1 MQHDETIR
9 HLLQRVRSRWR
20 ALRVLQASMRA
31 ALATSAVVGVALI
44 AVGSI
49 DRAPLA
55 LAVVAAAALLLV
67 VAAIVW
73 AGLPLRHVPDD
84 VQLARYIEE
93 RAPALDD
100 RLASAV
106 DLARSEP
113 HSASPALAEPMLA
126 DAVRRVTAV
135 DIDTIVP
142 LRSVRRAGAQSAA
155 AACLLLA
162 LSFMARGPVEQAA
175 DATSMALFPSRVS
188 LEVTPGSARIKTG
201 TPLAIQARLLGT
213 RAPVV
218 ARVEVAEANGWRP
231 TDMTDEAGLFRLSLP
246 AVTSSFKY
254 RVVAG
259 TVTSPEYDVTVAR
272 APRVERIDVEYRYP
286 AALGLQPRTE
296 EDGGD
301 IYAPAGTDVRI
312 RIHADRPAATAQ
324 LALADGRT
332 IALSSD
338 GPTSFSVLMKVMADN
353 SYRVA
358 IADSDGLSSPGD
370 TEYFIRMLEDRPPE
384 VRIVSPA
391 TDRSVTSLEEVEIEA
406 EADDDYSVSSLDLVY
421 AVRGGAET
429 VVPLGPRRPTQYVT
443 GRHTL
448 YLEDLQVRPGD
459 FVSYYVR
466 ARDVVRG
473 NRSSETKSDI
483 YFLEVKPFEQD
494 FRLAQS
500 QAQSGGSGNSV
511 DELVHAQK
519 EIVVATWKLDR
530 RAQAAKGARSE
541 PDIRAVSRA
550 EAELKTRVE
559 QTASTFREATMRDPR
574 RPRRAGA
581 QPDAPKAGETLPEED
596 AMTAASTA
604 MGKAIASLDALKTGP
619 ALPPEMEAL
628 NHLLKAQAAVKR
640 REVSRQAGS
649 GNGNNN
655 QTLDMSSLFD
665 KELQRQQET
674 NYETTASAE
683 RRQDSNDSTLEK
695 IKELARR
702 QDELL
707 KQQQDL
713 AKLRERMTAE
723 ELKRELEKLT
733 REQSELRQQ
742 AEELSRQ
749 MNAQQSDSASQP
761 SPKEQ
766 GGRSGQSAEQR
777 RSGQSSSGSAGSQQ
791 MREVSEQMRSAASDL
806 RRQDPEKA
814 SAGGSQALEKLREL
828 ERQMQAAR
836 PDEQR
841 RALGETQLEARH
853 LADAQ
858 WQLASELGKTAQ
870 GEAGKDAARRLAGEQ
885 ERLAERAQKLQENLK
900 RQAAGGSASSD
911 SDRQARTAARDAVGE
926 LEKQQLAQRMQQAA
940 NDLRGAVEGSPSRD
954 TRAQTRA
961 QEDIARS
968 LDRVADGLQAATG
981 SRDGETQKL
990 SAQLA
995 RAQELRDRM
1004 SSLSKEMERL
1014 GGQTGK
1020 AGTPPGYQ
1028 KSADA
1033 SGKTGEGQQAGGGG
1047 SESELSRLQQEYSR
1061 QLEKTRELVDELK
1074 REDPTFAKS
1083 GPGFTFEG
1091 QGRTMSAPGTEAFK
1105 QDFAG
1110 WEILR
1115 QQATAALDQV
1125 EASLSKRLQ
1134 TKTSK
1139 DRLAAGVDE
1148 KTPPEYDKQVDSYFK
1163 ALAAAKK
1170 KK

>member
-31 ALATSAVVGVALI
+31 ALAASAVMGVALI
-44 AVGSI
+44 AARWI

-55 LAVVAAAALLLV
+55 LAFVAAAALLLV
-67 VAAIVW
+67 AAAIAW
-73 AGLPLRHVPDD
+73 GCLSLRHVPDD
-84 VQLARYIEE
+84 VQIARYIEE
-93 RAPALDD
+93 RTPALDD

-106 DLARSEP
+106 DLARSER

-126 DAVRRVTAV
+126 DAARRVTAV
-135 DIDTIVP
+135 DIDTILP
-142 LRSVRRAGAQSAA
+142 LQSVRRAGAQAAA

-162 LSFMARGPVEQAA
+162 LLFMARGPVGQAV
-175 DATSMALFPSRVS
+175 DATSMTLFPSRVR
-188 LEVTPGSARIKTG
+188 LEVTPGSARIKAG
-201 TPLAIQARLLGT
+201 TPLAIQARLVGN

-218 ARVEVAEANGWRP
+218 ARVEVADANGWRP
-231 TDMTDEAGLFRLSLP
+231 TDMTDEAGLFRLSLT

-272 APRVERIDVEYRYP
+272 APRVARIDVEYTYP
-286 AALGLQPRTE
+286 PALGLQPRTE

-324 LALADGRT
+324 VALADGKT

-338 GPTSFSVLMKVMADN
+338 APTSFSASMKVVADN
-353 SYRVA
+353 SYRVGL
-358 IADSDGLSSPGD
+358 ADSDGFSNPGD

-391 TDRSVTSLEEVEIEA
+391 TDKSVTSLEEVEIEA
-406 EADDDYSVSSLDLVY
+406 EADDDYGVASLDLVY

-429 VVPLGPRRPTQYVT
+429 VVPLGPRRPTQYAT

-448 YLEDLQVRPGD
+448 YLEDLHVQPGD

-466 ARDVVRG
+466 ARDIVRG
-473 NRSSETKSDI
+473 SRSSETKSDI

-500 QAQSGGSGNSV
+500 QAQSGGGGSSV
-511 DELVHAQK
+511 DELVNAQK

-530 RAQAAKGARSE
+530 RAQAAKAAQSAE
-541 PDIRAVSRA
+541 DIRAVSRA

-559 QTASTFREATMRDPR
+559 QTASAFREATMRDPR
-574 RPRRAGA
+574 RRPQRGGA
-581 QPDAPKAGETLPEED
+581 QPDAPKAGQTLPEED
-596 AMTAASTA
+596 AMAAASRA
-604 MGKAIASLDALKTGP
+604 MGTAIASLDALKTAS

-628 NHLLKAQAAVKR
+628 NHLLKAQADVKR
-640 REVSRQAGS
+640 REVSRQQAGS

-655 QTLDMSSLFD
+655 RNLDVSSLFD
-665 KELQRQQET
+665 RELQRQQET
-674 NYETTASAE
+674 NYETTASAG
-683 RRQDSNDSTLEK
+683 RRQDPNDSMLDK

-713 AKLRERMTAE
+713 AKQRERMTAA

-733 REQSELRQQ
+733 REQSKLRQQ

-761 SPKEQ
+761 SSSDQSGK
-766 GGRSGQSAEQR
+766 SGQSGQQR
-777 RSGQSSSGSAGSQQ
+777 RSGQSSSGSAGSRQ
-791 MREVSEQMRSAASDL
+791 MREVSEQMRSATSDL

-814 SAGGSQALEKLREL
+814 SAGGSQALDKLREL

-836 PDEQR
+836 PDQRR
-841 RALGETQLEARH
+841 RALGETQLEARQ

-858 WQLASELGKTAQ
+858 RQVATELGKTAQ

-885 ERLAERAQKLQENLK
+885 ERLAERAQELQENLK
-900 RQAAGGSASSD
+900 RQAAGGAASSD
-911 SDRQARTAARDAVGE
+911 SDRNAKSAARAAADE
-926 LEKQQLAQRMQQAA
+926 LEKQQLAPRMQQAA
-940 NDLRGAVEGSPSRD
+940 NDLRGAAAGSPSRD
-954 TRAQTRA
+954 TRAHTRA

-968 LDRVADGLQAATG
+968 LDRVADGLQAASG
-981 SRDGETQKL
+981 SRDGETRKL

-995 RAQELRDRM
+995 RAQELRNRM
-1004 SSLSKEMERL
+1004 SSLSKELEQL

-1020 AGTPPGYQ
+1020 AGTQPGNQ
-1028 KSADA
+1028 KSSDA
-1033 SGKTGEGQQAGGGG
+1033 AGKTGEGQQAGSGG
-1047 SESELSRLQQEYSR
+1047 SEFSRLQDEYSR
-1061 QLEKTRELVDELK
+1061 QLEKTRELIDEMK
-1074 REDPTFAKS
+1074 REDPSFAKS
-1083 GPGFTFEG
+1083 GAGFTFEG
-1091 QGRTMSAPGTEAFK
+1091 QGTTMSAPGTEAFK

-1110 WEILR
+1110 WETLR
-1115 QQATAALDQV
+1115 QQATTALDQV

-1134 TKTSK
+1134 TKASK
-1139 DRLAAGVDE
+1139 DRLAAGVDD
-1148 KTPPEYDKQVDSYFK
+1148 KAPPEYEKQVDSYFK